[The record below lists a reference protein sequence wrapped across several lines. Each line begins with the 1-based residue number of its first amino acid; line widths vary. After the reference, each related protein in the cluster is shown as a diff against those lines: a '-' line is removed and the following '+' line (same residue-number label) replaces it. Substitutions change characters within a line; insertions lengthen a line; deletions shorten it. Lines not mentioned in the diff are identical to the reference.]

1 MILDDVHRG
10 IVKRRERKRLG
21 RGIGSGQGKTA
32 GKGHKGHSS
41 RSGFSRRLGFEGGQT
56 PLLRRVAK
64 RGFSNKYFAADVAI
78 VNLADLEA
86 AFDKGATV
94 NAASLAEKGLIRAN
108 ADVVKVLGNGQ
119 LTKKLTVEA
128 HRFSKS
134 AEAKITAQGGTVTKI
149 AKL

>member
-10 IVKRRERKRLG
+10 IVKRRERKRIG

-41 RSGFSRRLGFEGGQT
+41 RSGFAYRFGSEGGQT
-56 PLLRRVAK
+56 PLHRRIAK
-64 RGFSNKYFAADVAI
+64 RGFSNRYFAADVAI

-86 AFDKGATV
+86 AYKSGETV
-94 NAASLAEKGLIRAN
+94 NAANLAAHGLIRAN
-108 ADVVKVLGNGQ
+108 AEIVKVLGNGQ
-119 LTKKLTVEA
+119 LTKKLTVQA

-134 AEAKITAQGGTVTKI
+134 AEEKIAAQGGTVTKI
-149 AKL
+149 VKP

>member
-41 RSGFSRRLGFEGGQT
+41 RSGFSFRLGNEGGQT

-64 RGFSNKYFAADVAI
+64 RGFSNRYFADEVSI

-86 AFDKGATV
+86 AFESGATV
-94 NAASLAEKGLIRAN
+94 NVASLAEKGLVRAN
-108 ADVVKVLGNGQ
+108 AEIVKILGNGQ
-119 LTKKLTVEA
+119 LKKKLKVEA

-134 AEAKITAQGGTVTKI
+134 AEEKITAQGGTVTKI
-149 AKL
+149 VKL